1 MVPQLKKAQA
11 EQYAVPL
18 FLTFEMMGFE
28 GTLAALEENRAPG
41 IIGIYQ
47 IMMRRPNI
55 RAFLQYIRARAED
68 SPVPLSIIIDHG
80 TSLEQC
86 MQILDYGSTDVMFD
100 GGKLPLE
107 ENIAITRSVVRD
119 AHAMGA
125 GVEAE
130 LGFVGHGSDY
140 ADLDLV
146 RQGFTKPEEAVRFI
160 DETGAD
166 ALAIAFGSAHA
177 QYKGEPQLALDLLAD
192 IRARVDVPLVLH
204 GGSGLS
210 DEQFRAAIE
219 GGISKIN
226 IFTDLGLTA
235 GREMVSEA
243 QAEEASYFSLIAA
256 AKNAFRERC
265 KHYID
270 VFGASGKA

>member
-1 MVPQLKKAQA
+1 
-11 EQYAVPL
+11 
-18 FLTFEMMGFE
+18 
-28 GTLAALEENRAPG
+28 
-41 IIGIYQ
+41 
-47 IMMRRPNI
+47 
-55 RAFLQYIRARAED
+55 
-68 SPVPLSIIIDHG
+68 
-80 TSLEQC
+80 
-86 MQILDYGSTDVMFD
+86 MQILAYGATDVMFD

-119 AHAMGA
+119 ALAMGA

-140 ADLDLV
+140 ANLDVV
-146 RQGFTKPEEAVRFI
+146 RQGFTKPEEAARFI
-160 DETGAD
+160 EETGVD
-166 ALAIAFGSAHA
+166 ALAIAIGTAHA
-177 QYKGEPQLALDLLAD
+177 EYQGEPQLALDLLAD

-219 GGISKIN
+219 GGISKVN

-235 GREMVSEA
+235 GRQMVSEA
-243 QAEEASYFSLIAA
+243 QAEKASYFSIGAA
-256 AKNAFRERC
+256 AKTAFRERC
-265 KHYID
+265 KHYLD